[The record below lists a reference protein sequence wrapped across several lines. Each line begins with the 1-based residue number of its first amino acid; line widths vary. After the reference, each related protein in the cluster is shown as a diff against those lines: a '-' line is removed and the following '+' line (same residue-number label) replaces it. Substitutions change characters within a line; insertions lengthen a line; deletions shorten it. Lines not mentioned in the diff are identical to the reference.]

1 MIRLTRVEFR
11 RLFARR
17 LTAVCLAAVLVVS
30 GVLLFAVWREAM
42 PLSAGEQRAAQVQYE
57 QAHKDW
63 ELHSEEYQEECRKQV
78 AEQPDPKPPV
88 EEACRIPEPTQD
100 QFGKPKTVF
109 TEAMPE
115 LLLGTSYLLVFA
127 AFLIGASFVGAE
139 FSSGAIGNWLT
150 FEPRRLR
157 VYAGKLVAAAAGMAP
172 LAVVVLTV
180 VVGGTWLIVGYYGS
194 TAGTTA
200 KVWGDLAGTAG
211 RAVVLTAIAGAL
223 GGAIALLLRHTAAAI
238 GVAMA
243 YLVIV
248 EGMFNGFAMRLGLEP
263 WMAKLNLDAWVAH
276 GAKYHVLTCHVGP
289 DGMYNCTNPE
299 KVLSFTHGAIYLTV
313 IAAVLIAGGAL
324 VFNRR
329 DIN

>member
-1 MIRLTRVEFR
+1 
-11 RLFARR
+11 
-17 LTAVCLAAVLVVS
+17 
-30 GVLLFAVWREAM
+30 
-42 PLSAGEQRAAQVQYE
+42 
-57 QAHKDW
+57 
-63 ELHSEEYQEECRKQV
+63 V
-78 AEQPDPKPPV
+78 A
-88 EEACRIPEPTQD
+88 
-100 QFGKPKTVF
+100 
-109 TEAMPE
+109 
-115 LLLGTSYLLVFA
+115 FA

-211 RAVVLTAIAGAL
+211 RTVVLTAAAGAL
-223 GGAIALLLRHTAAAI
+223 GGVAALLLRHTAAAI

-243 YLVIV
+243 YLVVV
-248 EGMFNGFAMRLGLEP
+248 EGMFGGFLAGHQP
-263 WMAKLNLDAWVAH
+263 WLVKLNLDAWVAH
-276 GAKYHVLTCHVGP
+276 GAKYYVNICEGSP
-289 DGMYNCTNPE
+289 DGMYNCSDSE
-299 KVLSFTHGAIYLTV
+299 KVLSFAHGATYLGI
-313 IAAVLIAGGAL
+313 IAAVLIVGGAL